1 MSLNKDD
8 WAVVAIGVGIKEDA
22 YLLDAKIAALDIAG
36 HYQTLTDGEKL
47 EFLKDAK
54 EGVEQAINLLQQAA
68 EKVAAEM
75 AELNGAISP
84 PTTAATPSGSLAP

>member
-1 MSLNKDD
+1 MSLSKHD
-8 WAVVAIGVGIKEDA
+8 WAVVAMGVGIKEDT
-22 YLLDAKIAALDIAG
+22 YLLDAKITALDIAG

-54 EGVEQAINLLQQAA
+54 EGVDQAIHQLQQAA

-75 AELNGAISP
+75 AAFNDVK
-84 PTTAATPSGSLAP
+84 